1 MNHAR
6 LWPLYAFI
14 ALGLAFLPYP
24 TAKPV
29 VAADDTRTQLVD
41 DSDLILEPWEP
52 LSITG
57 RATWFDAT
65 RDGQSSWYTRKGIVF
80 YAAAGPKLR
89 ELTGWSRWKDH
100 HTVLITNVETGIG
113 YVAEVV
119 DFCQCSKGQDDERIV
134 DLSPELFEALGVP
147 LSRGVQRVTIELLD

>member
-1 MNHAR
+1 MRHR
-6 LWPLYAFI
+6 HLWPLYVFI
-14 ALGLAFLPYP
+14 ALGLAFFPYP
-24 TAKPV
+24 PV
-29 VAADDTRTQLVD
+29 EPVIAAQDERVQLVD

-52 LSITG
+52 VSITG

-65 RDGQSSWYTRKGIVF
+65 RHGQSSWYTREGIVF
-80 YAAAGPKLR
+80 YMAAGPKLR

-100 HTVLITNVETGIG
+100 HTVLIKNVQTGIG

-119 DFCQCSKGQDDERIV
+119 DFCQCSKGQKDERVV
-134 DLSPELFEALGVP
+134 DLSPELFEALGIP